1 MIIRESHLK
10 KKTKQFSAR
19 KSSHKSAFSLLAS
32 EKKNLFRTNYFCFLC
47 SHGQGTNNIFSL
59 ELLLHKESTVL
70 LGNLPSQNHP
80 WSFSTC
86 PFHPGYIPAE
96 LECWCLPR
104 NMKGKKIYWSDIIMV
119 LRWIFGSYCP
129 NPSLF
134 HWILKPSG
142 FLKWSAGTGRLL
154 PTLKTTG

>member
-59 ELLLHKESTVL
+59 SCFFTRNPLSCLEISLPKTILGASPPALFIQDTSQRSWNAGAFPGIWREKKYIEVISLWSYDEFLALIAQILPYSTES
-70 LGNLPSQNHP
+70 
-80 WSFSTC
+80 WSRQDSSNGLQGQDVYYQ
-86 PFHPGYIPAE
+86 P
-96 LECWCLPR
+96 
-104 NMKGKKIYWSDIIMV
+104 
-119 LRWIFGSYCP
+119 
-129 NPSLF
+129 
-134 HWILKPSG
+134 
-142 FLKWSAGTGRLL
+142 
-154 PTLKTTG
+154 